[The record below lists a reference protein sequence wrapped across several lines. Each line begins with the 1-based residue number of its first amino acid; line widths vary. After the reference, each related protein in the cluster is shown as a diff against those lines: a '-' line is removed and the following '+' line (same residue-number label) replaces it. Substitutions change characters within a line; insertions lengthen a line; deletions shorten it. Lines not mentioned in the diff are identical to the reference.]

1 MVTTATKRPPKKG
14 KRQKGR
20 QTAYTDKPASSP
32 KEKVKSTKAKAPPVK
47 RKPNRSAYTPKL
59 AEELCALIT
68 EGGTIES
75 IAKKEGVSPR
85 SIWNWLEKYPEFV
98 RKYMRAREAQGDAYA
113 DKVVN
118 IVGRVI
124 DPETPEHL
132 KLDANS
138 ARVAIDALKW
148 SAAKRAPKK
157 YSDRIAT
164 ELTGTLTV
172 EEKPRD
178 KLATARWI
186 ADLLLT
192 AEAAKQTKDE
202 QS

>member
-1 MVTTATKRPPKKG
+1 MSARNAGVVRALD
-14 KRQKGR
+14 Q
-20 QTAYTDKPASSP
+20 
-32 KEKVKSTKAKAPPVK
+32 STPGETLG
-47 RKPNRSAYTPKL
+47 NRSALSPRL
-59 AEELCALIT
+59 ALLPDTALPFELA
-68 EGGTIES
+68 
-75 IAKKEGVSPR
+75 VSPMR
-85 SIWNWLEKYPEFV
+85 VYGAALPEFV

-164 ELTGTLTV
+164 ELTGALTV